1 MDRLE
6 YILKEKRGKIRDFT
20 KKIGM
25 SKMNIDIAQAKSEIA
40 TQKLQDMQLSNK
52 G

>member
-6 YILKEKRGKIRDFT
+6 YLLKEKRGKIRECT

-25 SKMNIDIAQAKSEIA
+25 SKLDVDIARAKWEIA
-40 TQKLQDMQLSNK
+40 TQRLQDMGLTNK
-52 G
+52 